1 MKFRTSSQSHRTP
14 ARGRR
19 AFARRFAFALVA
31 PLALALGAG
40 SAQAYPDG
48 PVTIVVAWPAG
59 GATDL
64 MARAAQDSFN
74 KAIGGT
80 SIIKNV
86 VGAAGTIGA
95 AEVAAAKPD
104 GQSLLFSPIGPMVI
118 QPQRMKLTYNP
129 DSFEPICKISDVT
142 VVLMSPP
149 NSRFKTVADVIKE
162 ARAQD
167 GKLPFASTGAGTIPH
182 MAGIG
187 FQEAAKVK
195 LKHIPFK
202 GSAAVIQA
210 MLAGTV
216 ELFSDQPNLVGRYNM
231 TPIAVYSANRLP
243 EFKDTPTMKEAGF
256 DLQFSIWNGLFA
268 PKGTPEPVLAK
279 LEAACK
285 TTMTSPAVVDL
296 FAKQAQPIHYLD
308 RKGMRAF
315 VTSEYKKATGLL
327 EAAGLESK

>member
-1 MKFRTSSQSHRTP
+1 MTFRTSSQSHRTP

-19 AFARRFAFALVA
+19 AFARRFAIALVA
-31 PLALALGAG
+31 PLALAFGAG

-48 PVTIVVAWPAG
+48 PVTLVVAWPAG

-64 MARAAQDSFN
+64 MVRAMQDTLN

-80 SIIKNV
+80 TVVKNV

-104 GQSLLFSPIGPMVI
+104 GQTLLVSPIGPMVI

-129 DSFEPICKISDVT
+129 DSFETICKIVDVT

-162 ARAQD
+162 AKAQD

-187 FQEAAKVK
+187 FQLGAKVK
-195 LKHIPFK
+195 MKHVPFT

-216 ELFSDQPNLVGRYNM
+216 ELFSDQPNLVPRYNM

-243 EFKDTPTMKEAGF
+243 EFKDTPTMKELGY
-256 DLQFSIWNGLFA
+256 DLQFSIWSAIFA

-279 LEAACK
+279 LESACK
-285 TTMTSPAVVDL
+285 TTMTAPAVIDL
-296 FAKQAQPIHYLD
+296 FGKQAQPIHYLD
-308 RKGMRAF
+308 RKATRAF
-315 VTSEYKKATGLL
+315 VAAEYKKAAGLL
-327 EAAGLESK
+327 EAAGLEPK